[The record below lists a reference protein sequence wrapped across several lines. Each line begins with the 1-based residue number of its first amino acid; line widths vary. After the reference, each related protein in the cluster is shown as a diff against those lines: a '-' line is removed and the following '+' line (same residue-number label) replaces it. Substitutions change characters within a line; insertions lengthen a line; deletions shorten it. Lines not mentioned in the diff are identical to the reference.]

1 MCDYSLH
8 HVKSRPAKVGDKL
21 ITTDFSCSV
30 TRGFCPIEERGIA
43 VCLQP
48 GTEIAFERQV
58 ERRLNLFSLFQKRG
72 SRKLPG
78 KLARFRHINLDNPGM
93 HHDALEFAD
102 GTIVLLTLLRLGQR
116 AAVLQLPPQAHSQ
129 PPKDEVQRRDVITV
143 S

>member
-8 HVKSRPAKVGDKL
+8 NVKSRPAKVGDKL
-21 ITTDFSCSV
+21 VTTDFSCSV
-30 TRGFCPIEERGIA
+30 TRGFCAIEERGVA

-58 ERRLNLFSLFQKRG
+58 ERRLSLFSLLRERG

-102 GTIVLLTLLRLGQR
+102 GTIVLLTLLRLGQC
-116 AAVLQLPPQAHSQ
+116 ATVLQLPPQVQSQ
-129 PPKDEVQRRDVITV
+129 PTKGEVEQRSLMTI